1 MRKTLDGVTVWSGGP
16 VPKGS
21 SGITF
26 GNLII
31 VRAKAKDSRYLLA
44 HERVH
49 VEQYRAFGPLGFM
62 VRYLGDYLRW
72 RLRGHSHRAAYLRIG
87 FEIEA
92 DWLARRHQP
101 SLLAKMGDPSL
112 N

>member
-1 MRKTLDGVTVWSGGP
+1 M
-16 VPKGS
+16 PKGS
-21 SGITF
+21 SGITL

-31 VRAKAKDSRYLLA
+31 VRAEAKDSRYLLA

-49 VEQYRAFGPLGFM
+49 VEQWRAYGTVGFLL
-62 VRYLGDYLRW
+62 RYGADYLRW
-72 RLRGHSHRAAYLRIG
+72 RLRGYPHRAAYLRIG
-87 FEIEA
+87 FEVEA

-101 SLLAKMGDPSL
+101 SLLSKMGDPSL